1 MPDAPRE
8 KAVTGPD
15 VVGAYRVIGSLTEK
29 KHPADGLTA
38 HVQFGDGAVGTIAN
52 PQSYADGGPVWLM
65 TWGDPLAIRYSV
77 ASMLSS
83 YDYLLSEDINM
94 AEATR
99 RLRLMRRARHQLSR
113 TPIKDTPD
121 AE

>member
-38 HVQFGDGAVGTIAN
+38 HVQFGDGEYVCFDLEADPTWRTTTNDDAVIAREARAMLVWRMEHAN
-52 PQSYADGGPVWLM
+52 RQNTGLLVEDGGVGRWPSGVQWRDNSP
-65 TWGDPLAIRYSV
+65 T
-77 ASMLSS
+77 
-83 YDYLLSEDINM
+83 N
-94 AEATR
+94 
-99 RLRLMRRARHQLSR
+99 
-113 TPIKDTPD
+113 
-121 AE
+121 